1 MALKMNDKKI
11 PFGGHLGGYGLLIIL
26 LVVSL
31 VLVIVYAREG
41 DEGPLHSLQDSAS
54 ALACPLSAT
63 RIAFVGRYD
72 GWIPRG
78 FRDLVGRGLDG
89 ERPDDESTAGKQRK
103 ACADGRRA

>member
-54 ALACPLSAT
+54 ALA
-63 RIAFVGRYD
+63 FVGRYD